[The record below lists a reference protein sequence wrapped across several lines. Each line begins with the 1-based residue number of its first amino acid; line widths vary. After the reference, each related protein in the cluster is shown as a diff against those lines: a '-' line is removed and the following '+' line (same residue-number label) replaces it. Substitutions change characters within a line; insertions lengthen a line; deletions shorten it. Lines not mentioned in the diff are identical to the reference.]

1 MIWSWFRFR
10 SFQTKRTQCEPE
22 IVCALPVR
30 PAQSVE
36 DDLHFVGEPRW
47 WPFCLDV
54 KRIRKHT
61 RWKPVF
67 FKIFSFFTI
76 TPTYWRSIDMICLS
90 RESLTAEA
98 WCFASPEWVCWWASH
113 QWSRMREA
121 CSVSVCHRQSKRQLE
136 MLTRTQLSSNF
147 MKISWNTSKLIEIL
161 QLHVQNSEYSVH
173 LLTKN
178 CNFSPCSYCTLR
190 NLGGES
196 KGAGG
201 TAQDQSLCT
210 NLPP

>member
-1 MIWSWFRFR
+1 MTCKPKTKHAMWENQIIEKKISWTSDMIWSWFRFR

-54 KRIRKHT
+54 KRIRKLT

-76 TPTYWRSIDMICLS
+76 TPTYWRSIDLLVSRKFDRGGMMLCLS
-90 RESLTAEA
+90 LLVGFTSVEPHA
-98 WCFASPEWVCWWASH
+98 WSVL
-113 QWSRMREA
+113 
-121 CSVSVCHRQSKRQLE
+121 SVSVSPSIQETAWNVNENS
-136 MLTRTQLSSNF
+136 TQLKFHEYILKYLKAHRNSS
-147 MKISWNTSKLIEIL
+147 TACTKLRVFSSSSHQEL
-161 QLHVQNSEYSVH
+161 QL
-173 LLTKN
+173 
-178 CNFSPCSYCTLR
+178 FTLQ
-190 NLGGES
+190 LFH
-196 KGAGG
+196 
-201 TAQDQSLCT
+201 T
-210 NLPP
+210 